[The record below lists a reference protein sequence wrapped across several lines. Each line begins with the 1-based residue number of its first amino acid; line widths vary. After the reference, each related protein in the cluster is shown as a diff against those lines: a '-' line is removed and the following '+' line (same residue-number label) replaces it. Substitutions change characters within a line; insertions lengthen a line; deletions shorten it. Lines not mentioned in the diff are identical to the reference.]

1 MVLMFM
7 TKNIIFPQ
15 QENTLERLINLNYNE
30 LFPVSENYDKYEVQI
45 IYTQINRDLQ
55 NKPVLSTF
63 SFNEKPNKYFY
74 PASTVKFPQAVAALE
89 KLNDLKIVGLNKFT
103 HFSIDSFYEGHVSF
117 PYGYKDDCGFPNIAE
132 YIKRVFLVSDNEAA
146 NRLYD
151 FLGQSELNER
161 LRKRAI
167 SNTKITHRLSV
178 ARTPQ
183 QNMETN
189 PFQFYDVNGIVIYT
203 QPAKFDSIN
212 YELNLTD
219 TKKGIGYYQNG
230 NLINEPKDF
239 NRSNFFGLRD
249 QHNLMIKIMFPFIF
263 PLEERFNLTNE
274 DYEFLYK
281 YMSLLPKDCEC
292 PNYKDENH
300 WDSYVKFFMFGDSK
314 EEMPSHIKIFNKVG
328 SAYGYLTDNAYIIDL
343 ENDIEFILSAT
354 IHVNENQIYN
364 DDTYEYQEIG
374 YPFFA
379 KLGKIIYEF
388 EKNRTRKVKPDLSRY
403 IKN

>member
-15 QENTLERLINLNYNE
+15 QENILERLINLNYNE

-189 PFQFYDVNGIVIYT
+189 PFQFYDVNGNVIYT

-281 YMSLLPKDCEC
+281 YMSMLPKDCEC
-292 PNYKDENH
+292 PSYKDENH

-374 YPFFA
+374 FPFLA